1 MPDILK
7 SAFFLVDLRRAL
19 SKPNSPFVK
28 LIALYEDLSLD
39 GEGLAFPQVNAV
51 TPRDYRMNRRLTPD
65 ELSQVF
71 ELYRLGKST
80 YKLARQFGTD
90 RHTITRHLR
99 RGGVEP
105 RPRQKLTPQLTEQAK
120 RLYADGYSLA
130 AIGKQVGLTPT
141 AVGNALR
148 RTGVKLRDTHGRE
161 Q

>member
-1 MPDILK
+1 M
-7 SAFFLVDLRRAL
+7 
-19 SKPNSPFVK
+19 
-28 LIALYEDLSLD
+28 
-39 GEGLAFPQVNAV
+39 
-51 TPRDYRMNRRLTPD
+51 TRRLTPE
-65 ELSQVF
+65 ELSQVL
-71 ELYRLGKST
+71 ELYRLGVST

-99 RGGVEP
+99 QGGVEL
-105 RPRQKLTPQLTEQAK
+105 RSRQKLTPQLTEQAK

-141 AVGNALR
+141 AVGTALR

>member
-1 MPDILK
+1 M
-7 SAFFLVDLRRAL
+7 
-19 SKPNSPFVK
+19 
-28 LIALYEDLSLD
+28 
-39 GEGLAFPQVNAV
+39 
-51 TPRDYRMNRRLTPD
+51 TRRLSPD
-65 ELSQVF
+65 ELDQAL

-99 RGGVEP
+99 QGGVEL
-105 RPRQKLTPQLTEQAK
+105 RSRQKLTPQLTEQAK